1 MNRNSVRALLY
12 EKYIAPT
19 ERPRNKAIGIEIEMP
34 VVNLSGGPTDFS
46 VTQAAAQ
53 GLYEQFGFACSG
65 KDAFGQ
71 CYSAT
76 DPVTGDNLSFDCSY
90 NNMELSFGKE
100 QDLRI
105 LDRRFRD
112 YVSFLNAQLRAEGHT
127 LTGMGVNPRW
137 DVNNNSFL
145 PVPRYQ
151 MLQRYL
157 SRSREWSE
165 KMYFHPY
172 FAFGAFASASQVQ
185 LDVQKDHLL
194 TVLKAFS
201 LVEPVKAVLFH
212 NAYLSAEPELLC
224 ARDLF
229 WENSTHGINP
239 HNVGMYERIPETI
252 DELLDYIATT
262 SIFCAEREGR
272 YLHFRPIPIVEYL
285 ETDTVE
291 GEYLEDGAYKTM
303 TIHPESSDLKYLR
316 TYKFEDLTYRGTIEF
331 RSVCCQPFSSA
342 MSVAAFHMG
351 LMDRAG
357 ELSELLERDDVLY
370 HHGYNASELRKL
382 MNRRNWPEWIDREKL
397 TILCRSVLDLAKDG
411 LREQGLGVEPYL
423 EPLYHRAETLC
434 SPARY
439 MVEQLEAGAA
449 LNELILQYA
458 DLG

>member
-1 MNRNSVRALLY
+1 MNRNSIRALLY

-46 VTQAAAQ
+46 ATQGAARRF
-53 GLYEQFGFACSG
+53 YEQFGFACTG

-76 DPVTGDNLSFDCSY
+76 DPLTGDNLSFDCSY

-137 DVNNNSFL
+137 DVNDNSFL

-151 MLQRYL
+151 MLHRYL

-172 FAFGAFASASQVQ
+172 SAFGAFASASQVQ

-194 TVLKAFS
+194 AVLKAFS

-212 NAYLSAEPELLC
+212 NAYLSGEPELLC

-239 HNVGMYERIPETI
+239 HNVGMYECIPETI

-342 MSVAAFHMG
+342 MSVATFHMG
-351 LMDRAG
+351 LMDRAK
-357 ELSELLERDDVLY
+357 ELAELLEQDEVLY
-370 HHGYNASELRKL
+370 HHGCSASELRKL
-382 MNRRNWPEWIDREKL
+382 MNRRSWPAWIDREKL
-397 TILCRSVLDLAKDG
+397 TALCVSVLDLAKDG
-411 LREQGLGVEPYL
+411 LQGQGLGAEPYL
-423 EPLYHRAETLC
+423 EPLYRRAETLC

-449 LNELILQYA
+449 LNALILQYA

>member
-19 ERPRNKAIGIEIEMP
+19 ERPRNKSIGIEIEMP

-46 VTQAAAQ
+46 VTQASARSF
-53 GLYEQFGFACSG
+53 YEQFGFACTG

-71 CYSAT
+71 CYTAT

-100 QDLRI
+100 QDLRV

-137 DVNNNSFL
+137 DVNDNSFL

-151 MLQRYL
+151 MLHRYL
-157 SRSREWSE
+157 SMSRNWSE

-172 FAFGAFASASQVQ
+172 SAFGAFASASQVQ

-212 NAYLSAEPELLC
+212 NAYLSGEPELLC

-272 YLHFRPIPIVEYL
+272 RQRDVE
-285 ETDTVE
+285 T
-291 GEYLEDGAYKTM
+291 
-303 TIHPESSDLKYLR
+303 
-316 TYKFEDLTYRGTIEF
+316 
-331 RSVCCQPFSSA
+331 RS
-342 MSVAAFHMG
+342 
-351 LMDRAG
+351 
-357 ELSELLERDDVLY
+357 
-370 HHGYNASELRKL
+370 
-382 MNRRNWPEWIDREKL
+382 
-397 TILCRSVLDLAKDG
+397 
-411 LREQGLGVEPYL
+411 
-423 EPLYHRAETLC
+423 
-434 SPARY
+434 
-439 MVEQLEAGAA
+439 EAGISGRK
-449 LNELILQYA
+449 N
-458 DLG
+458 D